1 VAEPFG
7 KRLAAD
13 QVAHAI
19 GRGLQASASIGN
31 STRDGTRNSTRDG
44 TDAGALGVET
54 YALQA
59 LPHDF
64 EARMHRT
71 RAVVIAA
78 GKLDR
83 HTLLQRGAVF
93 ETATKARQGGVPCYA
108 VTAKNALD
116 AFEARILDLQVVLEA
131 GDARALLAAGR
142 ELAKMVQ

>member
-1 VAEPFG
+1 VIPRTVLVVAEPFG
-7 KRLAAD
+7 KGLTAD
-13 QVAHAI
+13 RVAHAL
-19 GRGLQASASIGN
+19 GRGLQASAGTGN
-31 STRDGTRNSTRDG
+31 GTRDGKDDG
-44 TDAGALGVET
+44 TLGVET

-64 EARMHRT
+64 EARMHRA

-131 GDARALLAAGR
+131 GDARALRAAGR
-142 ELAKMVQ
+142 ELARMV